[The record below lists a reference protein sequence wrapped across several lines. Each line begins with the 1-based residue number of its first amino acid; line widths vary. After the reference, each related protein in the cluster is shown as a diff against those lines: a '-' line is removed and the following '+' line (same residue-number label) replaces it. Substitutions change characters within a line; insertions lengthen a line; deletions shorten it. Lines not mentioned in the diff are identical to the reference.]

1 MLQVSGIK
9 VEEHRGWRCG
19 STEEERLYSGM
30 MARTIKHM
38 TVLQFMDKVQI

>member
-19 STEEERLYSGM
+19 SNEEERLYPGM
-30 MARTIKHM
+30 MVMTIKHM
-38 TVLQFMDKVQI
+38 TGLQFMDKVQI